1 MRRLFSGLALAA
13 ALSVAAP
20 SLAAVA
26 VPGVQDPDGVEAVPL
41 VVVEDEA
48 TRKQA
53 LAARYLE
60 LTVTEAMSK
69 VMGAFI
75 DEQMKAMTEASPEE
89 VAWVRATLP
98 GMTLEMAE
106 IMVERLTPS
115 YAEALSLTELEALV
129 AFFETPMGR
138 SISRDIAEVSLAQ
151 EAIIYEV
158 MEEMMV
164 EYEEKYCAAFDC
176 VELGLAPTVGKDS
189 YRH

>member
-20 SLAAVA
+20 SLAAVT
-26 VPGVQDPDGVEAVPL
+26 VPAVQDPDAATALPL
-41 VVVEDEA
+41 VDVADEA
-48 TRKQA
+48 TRKQE
-53 LAARYLE
+53 LAARYLQ

-98 GMTLEMAE
+98 GMTLDMADK
-106 IMVERLTPS
+106 MVERMTPS

-138 SISRDIAEVSLAQ
+138 SISRDIAEISLAQ
-151 EAIIYEV
+151 EAVIIEV

-176 VELGLAPTVGKDS
+176 AELGLAPTVGKNAD
-189 YRH
+189 RH